1 MAPFSVLQHLSV
13 HSSGLRFDLENKLVG
28 QHIASPIIYKSV
40 AGFMKNPNP
49 KKPLVL
55 SLQGPTGT
63 GKNFV
68 AQLIANNLYKKGC
81 VSQFFHI
88 FTYQLNF
95 PHASQIERYKVGI
108 VRLGL

>member
-1 MAPFSVLQHLSV
+1 M
-13 HSSGLRFDLENKLVG
+13 G

-68 AQLIANNLYKKGC
+68 AQMIANNIYKKGNI
-81 VSQFFHI
+81 SQFFHV
-88 FTYQLNF
+88 FTYQLHF
-95 PHASQIERYKVGI
+95 HDASQIEKYKVGI
-108 VRLGL
+108 GVLGGGVMILEL